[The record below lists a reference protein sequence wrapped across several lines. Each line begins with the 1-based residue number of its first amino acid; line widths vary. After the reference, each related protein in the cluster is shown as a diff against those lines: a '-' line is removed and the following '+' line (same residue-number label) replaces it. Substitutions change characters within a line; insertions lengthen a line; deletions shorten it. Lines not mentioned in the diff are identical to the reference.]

1 MGLPGFNNFVQG
13 AAKGVI
19 ANNADD
25 KRGIGGGERRIRPFD
40 KFREVIEE
48 RGFDLILADG
58 LGVGGQPKPRGI
70 QGQGKPKAGQAEQS
84 ANGWRK
90 DHGAG

>member
-1 MGLPGFNNFVQG
+1 MGLAGFNHFIQG

-19 ANNADD
+19 ADNADD
-25 KRGIGGGERRIRPFD
+25 ERGIGGGERRIRPFD

-48 RGFDLILADG
+48 RGFDLIFADG
-58 LGVGGQPKPRGI
+58 LGVGGQPAPRGC

-90 DHGAG
+90 DHVAG